1 MFSNLERGQSITR
14 GGLNVAY
21 GYGNLMSPSAALP
34 SIAQPNT
41 FRLTP
46 SKKQVWRSCLTA
58 FYLRK
63 DVQGDPAQRPIT
75 QHLFFNDQIFEYP
88 FICQRLL

>member
-1 MFSNLERGQSITR
+1 MLSNLERGQSITI

-21 GYGNLMSPSAALP
+21 GYGNLMSPSATLP
-34 SIAQPNT
+34 STAQPNT

-46 SKKQVWRSCLTA
+46 SKKQVWRSCLMA

-63 DVQGDPAQRPIT
+63 DVQGDPAQRPT
-75 QHLFFNDQIFEYP
+75 AQYLFFYYQIFEYP